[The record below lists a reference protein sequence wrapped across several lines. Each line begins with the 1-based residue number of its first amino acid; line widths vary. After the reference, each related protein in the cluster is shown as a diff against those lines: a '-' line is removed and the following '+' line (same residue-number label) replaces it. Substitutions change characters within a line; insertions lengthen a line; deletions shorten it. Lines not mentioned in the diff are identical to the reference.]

1 MRPNRRVRVKFDAPG
16 NLIPLRR
23 ATGTIIRVD
32 NRIATVRLDL
42 GGDARPIDATF
53 LELWNDGVTPTPQD
67 SPDLAA
73 YKLKVARVAQRLG
86 RQHNLCDVLDDALR
100 EIDIEPLPKQMA
112 VITLAIPENDFDF
125 SRDEDVEFEEDVAD
139 QLGDILLNAGTS
151 QRRQYVTN
159 VEFRDMTDL
168 EKEDYA

>member
-32 NRIATVRLDL
+32 NRIATVRHDL
-42 GGDARPIDATF
+42 GGDARPIYATF

-86 RQHNLCDVLDDALR
+86 RQHNLCDVLDNALR
-100 EIDIEPLPKQMA
+100 EIDIEPLRPRRGDVNRPFVPLRAARRHRQKNRGPSDPEDQA
-112 VITLAIPENDFDF
+112 VPSAGRRRTNFC
-125 SRDEDVEFEEDVAD
+125 SRSPTR
-139 QLGDILLNAGTS
+139 TS
-151 QRRQYVTN
+151 EIARPSSDPTR
-159 VEFRDMTDL
+159 
-168 EKEDYA
+168 

>member
-67 SPDLAA
+67 PPDLAA
-73 YKLKVARVAQRLG
+73 YKLRVARVAQRLG
-86 RQHNLCDVLDDALR
+86 RQHNLCDVLDNALR
-100 EIDIEPLPKQMA
+100 EIDIEPLPQQMA
-112 VITLAIPENDFDF
+112 VITLTIPEESLDF

-168 EKEDYA
+168 EKEEYA